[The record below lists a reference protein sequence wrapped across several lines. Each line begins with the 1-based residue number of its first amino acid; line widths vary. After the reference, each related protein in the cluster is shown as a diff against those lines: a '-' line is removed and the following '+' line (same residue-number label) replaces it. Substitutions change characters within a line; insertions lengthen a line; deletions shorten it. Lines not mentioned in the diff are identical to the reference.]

1 MLLNKYLSRASN
13 VFSLN
18 RILLIT
24 TLVMLAVTILLVQ
37 TINRQVESRTT
48 VLVPLT
54 STGAMEVGYDEASP
68 DYLRAIARYI
78 INLAFTYTSE
88 SARSQFEELL
98 TLFAPE
104 QREAERRRWLA
115 LADKIKKVQRVSRAF
130 FIDDIRKKSD
140 ANTLIVKGSTARRLG
155 NTLEIE
161 PAVLE
166 LDYRIDYGRF
176 MLLSMRRTNVQG
188 DQRPRISTEYVKQVI
203 DKRQDTASEDRLEE
217 KRENI
222 DAAH

>member
-18 RILLIT
+18 RVLLVT
-24 TLVMLAVTILLVQ
+24 TLAMLAVTVLLIQ
-37 TINRQVESRTT
+37 TVNRQIESRTT

-54 STGAMEVGYDEASP
+54 STGAMEVGYDTAST

-78 INLAFTYTSE
+78 INLAFTYTSDT
-88 SARSQFEELL
+88 ARGQFEELL

-115 LADKIKKVQRVSRAF
+115 LADKIAKVHRVSRAF
-130 FIDDIRKKSD
+130 FIDDIRKKND

-155 NTLEIE
+155 AKLEVE

-176 MLLSMRRTNVQG
+176 MLVSMRRTNLVKG
-188 DQRPRISTEYVKQVI
+188 KRPKLSEEYVKQVI
-203 DKRQDTASEDRLEE
+203 DKERGMPEAPKQ
-217 KRENI
+217 
-222 DAAH
+222 AAGVDK